1 MLFCKEGETERGI
14 PVSLPFSFPVR
25 CDRARAG
32 CAVSVSALCC
42 GVSVRQKKEGEAEVE
57 GTVRLF
63 VTLSSRESYSYVA
76 DVEAGDALPEGSA
89 VSVYFPAAGDTLW
102 DTAKRLGAAPE
113 QLQASEPGLTY
124 PLTGGERIVVYRRKG
139 E

>member
-1 MLFCKEGETERGI
+1 MHPLRQ
-14 PVSLPFSFPVR
+14 PHRL
-25 CDRARAG
+25 
-32 CAVSVSALCC
+32 
-42 GVSVRQKKEGEAEVE
+42 RQKKEGEAEVE